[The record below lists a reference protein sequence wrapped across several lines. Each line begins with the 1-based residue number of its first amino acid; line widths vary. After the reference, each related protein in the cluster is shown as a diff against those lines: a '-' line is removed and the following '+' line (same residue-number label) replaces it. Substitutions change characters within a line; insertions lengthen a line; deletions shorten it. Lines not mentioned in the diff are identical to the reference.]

1 MPEPIDQGLLD
12 TLVRTAAV
20 LKQADVP
27 FALMGGFAVYA
38 HGGTSSDHDVDFALR
53 EQDVAR
59 ALDALLANGFRHV
72 EPPEDWL
79 TKVFDDERMID
90 LIYRPVERPVTDETL
105 ADVVDRPVAALHMPV
120 LSATQ
125 LMTHKLLAFSQHH
138 CDFSRALPM
147 ARSLRE
153 QIDWVRVRKET
164 ASSPYAASFL
174 YLLTLLDVVPAADI
188 EEAG

>member
-12 TLVRTAAV
+12 TLVRVAAV

-53 EQDVAR
+53 EQDIPRV
-59 ALDALLANGFRHV
+59 LDALEAAGFRHE

-79 TKVFDDERMID
+79 TKVFDGENMVD
-90 LIYRPVERPVTDETL
+90 LIYRPVERPVTSDTL
-105 ADVVDRPVAALHMPV
+105 ADVVDRPVAALHLPV

-125 LMTHKLLAFSQHH
+125 LMTHKLLAYSQHH
-138 CDFSRALPM
+138 CDFARALPM

-153 QIDWVRVRKET
+153 QIDWTRVRKET
-164 ASSPYAASFL
+164 ADSPYAEAFL
-174 YLLTLLDVVPAADI
+174 VLLKLLDVVPASVT
-188 EEAG
+188 EEAV

>member
-1 MPEPIDQGLLD
+1 MPVPLDEGLLE
-12 TLVRTAAV
+12 TLVRTASL
-20 LKQADVP
+20 LKQADIP

-53 EQDVAR
+53 EQDIPR
-59 ALDALLANGFRHV
+59 ALEALTAAGFRAE

-79 TKVFDDERMID
+79 TKVFDGDRMVD

-105 ADVVDRPVAALHMPV
+105 ADAVDRPVAALHMPV
-120 LSATQ
+120 LSATH
-125 LMTHKLLAFSQHH
+125 LMVHKLLAFSQHH

-153 QIDWVRVRKET
+153 QIDWPRVRKET
-164 ASSPYAASFL
+164 ADSPYAVSFL
-174 YLLTLLDVVPAADI
+174 VLLGLLDVVPSSVI
-188 EEAG
+188 EEVH

>member
-164 ASSPYAASFL
+164 TSSPYAASFL